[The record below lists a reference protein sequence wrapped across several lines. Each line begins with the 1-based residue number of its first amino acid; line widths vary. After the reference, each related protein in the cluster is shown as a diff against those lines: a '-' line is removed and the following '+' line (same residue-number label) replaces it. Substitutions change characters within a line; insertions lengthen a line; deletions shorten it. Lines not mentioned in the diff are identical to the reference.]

1 MNSSAVSV
9 GHRNP
14 SIFMEFTESELTGL
28 LELSRPLRYPKDA
41 VIFNQGE
48 PGDTL
53 YLIRTGRVRVRRTD
67 NEGKELI
74 LADLG
79 PGEIFG
85 EIAVMNHSE
94 RSAQAVAISDL
105 LLASLHQRQF
115 YDTLIKRPELAL
127 KIISLLCRRL
137 YQTDGQLE
145 SVAYGTVKERL
156 KTLLNGMRDNGIIQI
171 GMTHQ
176 QLAAKIGASRES
188 VTRALQ
194 NLREEGWEIVN
205 YRK

>member
-1 MNSSAVSV
+1 MNPRAEPA
-9 GHRNP
+9 GRRLQ
-14 SIFMEFTESELTGL
+14 SIFSDFTPSELSDL
-28 LELSRPLRYPKDA
+28 LELSRPLHFPKNTI
-41 VIFNQGE
+41 IFNQGE
-48 PGDTL
+48 LGDTL
-53 YLIRTGRVRVRRTD
+53 YFIHEGRVRVRRSD
-67 NEGKELI
+67 LEGKELI

-94 RSAQAVAISDL
+94 RSAQALAISGL
-105 LLASLHQRQF
+105 QLAALHQKHF
-115 YDTLIKRPELAL
+115 YDTLLHKPELAL

-137 YQTDGQLE
+137 YDTDSQLE
-145 SVAYGTVKERL
+145 SVAYGTIKDRL
-156 KTLLNGMRDNGIIQI
+156 KTLLAGMRHNGVIRI

-188 VTRALQ
+188 VTRTLQ
-194 NLREEGWEIVN
+194 ILRNEGWEIIN

>member
-1 MNSSAVSV
+1 MFLAIRTVMSGACLCNSD
-9 GHRNP
+9 
-14 SIFMEFTESELTGL
+14 FTPSELTGL
-28 LELSRPLRYPKDA
+28 LELSRSLRYPKDA

-105 LLASLHQRQF
+105 LLAVLHQRQF

-145 SVAYGTVKERL
+145 SVAYGTIKDRL
-156 KTLLNGMRDNGIIQI
+156 KTLLAGMRHNGVVQI

-176 QLAAKIGASRES
+176 QLAAKIGASRET